1 MKTQTTKVIGMILV
15 FSLIVISSV
24 SAVKPIEPD
33 VTAAAQGQS
42 IPTITVN
49 WTFTGLPGTNAK
61 VVNVGTSTAARF
73 DFTIPRGNQGLQGV
87 QGTPGEP
94 GAQGTQGV
102 AGLPGVQGEPGDKGE
117 PGIQGVQGIPGE
129 KGEKGDAGVKGEDGL
144 PGIKGDK
151 GDTGIQGEKG
161 EQGIQGIQGL
171 QGIPGVCTGGCPTA
185 NWKFGFTDL
194 R

>member
-1 MKTQTTKVIGMILV
+1 MKTQTTKIIGLFLI

-33 VTAAAQGQS
+33 LTAAAQGQS

-73 DFTIPRGNQGLQGV
+73 DFTIPRGVQGLQGV
-87 QGTPGEP
+87 QRTPG
-94 GAQGTQGV
+94 A
-102 AGLPGVQGEPGDKGE
+102 KGE
-117 PGIQGVQGIPGE
+117 PGIQGLQGIPGIPGLNNITPGTN
-129 KGEKGDAGVKGEDGL
+129 GEKGDVGE
-144 PGIKGDK
+144 K
-151 GDTGIQGEKG
+151 GEKG

-171 QGIPGVCTGGCPTA
+171 QGIPGVCNGGCPTA